1 MATTPVFVKAP
12 SGLAGLVLKLAAEPI
27 VGTLDPALVNGA
39 GGDTLTELTNV
50 LGWYSADVTEALAGS
65 YVGTV
70 ETSGGTPISAGRFDL
85 ADTTTPVFEALDAN
99 AVSSSVIA
107 SAAISS
113 ASFASEAEPAQG
125 TPPATATLAQK
136 IGYLYKAWRNK
147 STQTATTYSLFNDDA
162 ATVDHKSTVSDDNVT
177 ATKTEVVTGP

>member
-70 ETSGGTPISAGRFDL
+70 ETSGGTPIAADL
-85 ADTTTPVFEALDAN
+85 FEMLDTTTPVFESSLLSRLKFTKANELDVNVQSINGAAVVGDGN
-99 AVSSSVIA
+99 A
-107 SAAISS
+107 
-113 ASFASEAEPAQG
+113 
-125 TPPATATLAQK
+125 TPWDGA
-136 IGYLYKAWRNK
+136 
-147 STQTATTYSLFNDDA
+147 
-162 ATVDHKSTVSDDNVT
+162 
-177 ATKTEVVTGP
+177 